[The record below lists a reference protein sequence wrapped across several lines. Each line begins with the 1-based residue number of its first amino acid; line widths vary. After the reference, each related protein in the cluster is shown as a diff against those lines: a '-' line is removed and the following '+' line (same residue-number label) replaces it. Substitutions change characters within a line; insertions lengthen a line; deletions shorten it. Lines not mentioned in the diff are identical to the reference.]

1 MTTATARKR
10 SQRKTT
16 MTLGE
21 SIVQGLKDIAA
32 DARGEDVGVL
42 RYTVPHGGTAEHV
55 RAIRSAAERELLAK
69 EREKR
74 RQAGAEVAKSR
85 AALGVSV
92 EEVAELLEASV
103 ARVKAW
109 EAGTK
114 APTGSDRLLTDIAAR
129 PKYWRN
135 RLLAAG

>member
-1 MTTATARKR
+1 MSPPPTP
-10 SQRKTT
+10 
-16 MTLGE
+16 ME
-21 SIVQGLKDIAA
+21 
-32 DARGEDVGVL
+32 L
-42 RYTVPHGGTAEHV
+42 R
-55 RAIRSAAERELLAK
+55 AK

-92 EEVAELLEASV
+92 EEFAELLGASV
-103 ARVKAW
+103 ARVNAW

-114 APTGSDRLLTDIAAR
+114 TPTGSDRLPLTDIAAR
-129 PKYWRN
+129 PKCWRN

>member
-1 MTTATARKR
+1 
-10 SQRKTT
+10 

-21 SIVQGLKDIAA
+21 SIVRGLKDIAA

-42 RYTVPHGGTAEHV
+42 RYTMPHGATAAQV
-55 RAIRSAAERELLAK
+55 RAIRSAAEKELRAK

-74 RQAGAEVAKSR
+74 LKAGAEVAKSR
-85 AALGVSV
+85 AALEVSV
-92 EEVAELLEASV
+92 EAFAELLGVTA

-114 APTGSDRLLTDIAAR
+114 VPAGSDHLLLTDIAAR
-129 PKYWRN
+129 PKYWRK